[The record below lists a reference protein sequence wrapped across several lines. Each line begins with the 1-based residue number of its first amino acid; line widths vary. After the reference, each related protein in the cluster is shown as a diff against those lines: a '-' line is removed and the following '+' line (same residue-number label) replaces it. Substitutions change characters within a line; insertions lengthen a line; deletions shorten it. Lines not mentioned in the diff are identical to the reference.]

1 MVMRRVTRQGLRRL
15 ASTDLAISFNKN
27 LVSYTNTTNGVDLKF
42 EDGTTA
48 SADMLIG
55 ADGPRSKVRVALL
68 GAKAESTKSDFVC
81 GYTSAVLGREV
92 GSLVMEAHP
101 IWTMAYHPMGVCAI
115 GCTYNDFDYDP
126 KNM

>member
-15 ASTDLAISFNKN
+15 ASTNLTIAFNKT
-27 LVSYTNTTNGVDLKF
+27 LTSYSNGPQSVELKF

-68 GAKAESTKSDFVC
+68 GAKAECTKSDFVC

-101 IWTMAYHPMGVCAI
+101 IWTMAYHPLGVCAI
-115 GCTYNDFDYDP
+115 GRTFAHT
-126 KNM
+126 KNMVQNM